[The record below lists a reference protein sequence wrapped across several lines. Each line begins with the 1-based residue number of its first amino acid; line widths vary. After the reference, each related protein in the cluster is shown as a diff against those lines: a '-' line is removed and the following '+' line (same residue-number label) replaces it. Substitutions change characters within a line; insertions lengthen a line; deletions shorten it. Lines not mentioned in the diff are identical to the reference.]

1 MFTTPGPKLLRPI
14 DFSTVIAM
22 NSSIKIRPA
31 PNGKV
36 YVVWLGQPICDAAGG
51 LLYFDDEAE
60 ALEFMEG
67 LDGAELQDAFAS

>member
-1 MFTTPGPKLLRPI
+1 MFTTPGPELACPI

-36 YVVWLGQPICDAAGG
+36 YVVRLGQPIGDTAGG

-67 LDGAELQDAFAS
+67 REPAELQDAFAS